1 MTSYFCWRSFRW
13 NPLSRLYLSANELMD
28 ISIAW
33 WPMETKVCLFTK
45 RPGCSATLM
54 CTRAKPSRSCG
65 YVESRMCSST
75 LHGLSAEWKANRFKG
90 GLFQTCRR
98 FLCLNASMVHIW
110 CKLTRLPKRLALF
123 ATFFLQ
129 KAWCWKADFG
139 FMQHNDYDCISSKSL
154 QLSGATAN
162 DDTLCK
168 QGHLYT
174 FALRWCH
181 SDEESVEYSST
192 SSQCRHMFLSLL
204 EELALLK
211 SSGVQR
217 FWRVAAQVACASCWR
232 TRSDLLSWCDA
243 VTSLV
248 KVVNRCAALCYSP
261 TSGQGI
267 TPATQQPRW
276 SA

>member
-1 MTSYFCWRSFRW
+1 MQTNWWRERLHDDLW
-13 NPLSRLYLSANELMD
+13 SR
-28 ISIAW
+28 
-33 WPMETKVCLFTK
+33 KCVCLRNAQDAALRWCVQEQSHQGVVDMWRNRK
-45 RPGCSATLM
+45 
-54 CTRAKPSRSCG
+54 
-65 YVESRMCSST
+65 YSST

-90 GLFQTCRR
+90 GLLQTCRR

-110 CKLTRLPKRLALF
+110 CELTRLPKRLALF

-139 FMQHNDYDCISSKSL
+139 FMQHNDHDCISSKLL

-181 SDEESVEYSST
+181 SDEESVECSST
-192 SSQCRHMFLSLL
+192 SSLCRHMFLSLL